1 MPDQAIDRTLEQL
14 LAYPEDYASDRDAF
28 VEGVMQQVSRQ
39 QKIRRVILYIFGLI
53 GAVFGA
59 MGATLLSGKIT
70 WLFTEVLNGTLMMQA
85 VLLVIAAA
93 AFYIWFMNDE
103 LTVDN

>member
-1 MPDQAIDRTLEQL
+1 VPDETLERTLEQL
-14 LAYPEDYASDRDAF
+14 LAYPERTASADDAF
-28 VEGVMQQVSRQ
+28 VDSVMRQVGRQ
-39 QKIRRVILYIFGLI
+39 QKIRKIILYVFGFV

-59 MGATLLSGKIT
+59 IGATLLSGKIT

-85 VLLVIAAA
+85 VLLVIAAG